1 MEEICEVSNPEVV
14 LKQLKKYYGDEVDLY
29 LSSSKHNNTWC
40 LMNKVRK
47 YILEVCF
54 IRIIPNIKIKNE
66 ERILGIEIQNGKMPI
81 SIHLL
86 IYRIIYCGD

>member
-1 MEEICEVSNPEVV
+1 MMSICFYRL
-14 LKQLKKYYGDEVDLY
+14 LKIR
-29 LSSSKHNNTWC
+29 NIWC
-40 LMNKVRK
+40 LMKRVK
-47 YILEVCF
+47 KCILGVCF

-86 IYRIIYCGD
+86 IYRIICCGD